1 MPITLDISPINRLV
15 VIAASGHITAEEI
28 SRVSRELIEAN
39 VPHYGKIVDA
49 TLSTS
54 NLTEQQVDH
63 IAAMLRGEP
72 GAGRGPVAFVNDP
85 DRVGFAR
92 AFASAT
98 QSDRPVK
105 LFRTLREA
113 RNWLLEQPRIE
124 PDDSRG

>member
-15 VIAASGHITAEEI
+15 VIAASGHITAEDI
-28 SRVSRELIEAN
+28 SLISQELIEAN

-54 NLTEQQVDH
+54 NLTGQEVEH

-85 DRVGFAR
+85 ESVRFAR
-92 AFASAT
+92 AFADAT
-98 QSDRPVK
+98 HGDRPVK

>member
-1 MPITLDISPINRLV
+1 MPITLDISPLDRLV
-15 VIAASGHITAEEI
+15 VIAASGHVTAEEI
-28 SRVSRELIEAN
+28 GRISRELIEAN

-54 NLTEQQVDH
+54 SLTEQQVAH
-63 IAAMLRGEP
+63 IAAILRGES

-85 DRVGFAR
+85 DRLGFAR

-98 QSDRPVK
+98 KGDRPVK

-113 RNWLLEQPRIE
+113 RNWLLEKPGIE
-124 PDDSRG
+124 PD